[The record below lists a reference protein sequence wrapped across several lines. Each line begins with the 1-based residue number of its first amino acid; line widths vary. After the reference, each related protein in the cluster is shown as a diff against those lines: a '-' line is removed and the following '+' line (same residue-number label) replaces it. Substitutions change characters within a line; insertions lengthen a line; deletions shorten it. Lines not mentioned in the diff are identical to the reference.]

1 MIDIPSRLVKR
12 CKKFIE
18 PYRVTDGK
26 GFKLSHYDP
35 GDLGKLDKDSKKEAV
50 DKLEKGIELLE
61 QLQEVLYASESYAL
75 LVVLQAMDSAGKD
88 GIVKHVMGG
97 VNPQGC
103 VVSSFKPP
111 STLERSHDFLWRC
124 VARLPRRGMI
134 GIFNRSYYEE
144 VLSVRVHPEFLAG
157 EGFDPAHA
165 KGAFWRRGTDPSII
179 WNAICS
185 PTRRAS

>member
-1 MIDIPSRLVKR
+1 MMDISSRLVKR
-12 CKKFIE
+12 CRKFIE
-18 PYRVTDGK
+18 PYRVTDGR
-26 GFKLSHYDP
+26 GFKLSRYDP
-35 GDLGKLDKDSKKEAV
+35 GDLGKLGKDSKKEAV

-61 QLQEVLYASESYAL
+61 QLQEVLYASESHAL

-103 VVSSFKPP
+103 VVSSFKQP

-157 EGFDPAHA
+157 EGLIPPMPRVLS
-165 KGAFWRRGTDPSII
+165 GRRGSGPSIT
-179 WNAICS
+179 WNATCS
-185 PTRRAS
+185 PTGRAL

>member
-1 MIDIPSRLVKR
+1 MMDISSRLVKR
-12 CKKFIE
+12 CRKFIE
-18 PYRVTDGK
+18 PYRVTDGR
-26 GFKLSHYDP
+26 GFKLSRYDP
-35 GDLGKLDKDSKKEAV
+35 AISAR
-50 DKLEKGIELLE
+50 
-61 QLQEVLYASESYAL
+61 VLYASESHAL

-103 VVSSFKPP
+103 VVSSFKQP

-124 VARLPRRGMI
+124 VARLPRQGMI

-157 EGFDPAHA
+157 EGFNPSHA
-165 KGAFWRRGTDPSII
+165 KSAFWEERFRSI
-179 WNAICS
+179 NNLERHLLANS
-185 PTRRAS
+185 G

>member
-1 MIDIPSRLVKR
+1 MLQGPDGRPGGRRSFLRLFQRLDAERCHYRNDRYSFPSGQTLQ
-12 CKKFIE
+12 KFIE

-124 VARLPRRGMI
+124 VARLPGGDDRH
-134 GIFNRSYYEE
+134 FQ
-144 VLSVRVHPEFLAG
+144 PFLL
-157 EGFDPAHA
+157 
-165 KGAFWRRGTDPSII
+165 
-179 WNAICS
+179 
-185 PTRRAS
+185 

>member
-1 MIDIPSRLVKR
+1 MMDISSRLVKR
-12 CKKFIE
+12 CRKFIE
-18 PYRVTDGK
+18 PYRVTDGR
-26 GFKLSHYDP
+26 GFKLSRYDP
-35 GDLGKLDKDSKKEAV
+35 GDLGKLGKDSKKEAV

-61 QLQEVLYASESYAL
+61 QLQEVLYASESHAL

-103 VVSSFKPP
+103 VVSSFKQP

-157 EGFDPAHA
+157 EGFNPSHA
-165 KGAFWRRGTDPSII
+165 KSAFWEERFRSINNLERHLSRGGD
-179 WNAICS
+179 
-185 PTRRAS
+185 